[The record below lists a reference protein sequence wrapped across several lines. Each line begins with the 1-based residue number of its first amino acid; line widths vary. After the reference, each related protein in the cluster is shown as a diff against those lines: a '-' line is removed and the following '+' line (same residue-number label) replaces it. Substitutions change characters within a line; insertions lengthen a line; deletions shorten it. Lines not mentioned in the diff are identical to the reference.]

1 MNNYQNL
8 ITNNNVL
15 NGKLPVNMNNTIL
28 KMKINSEINTRLIIS
43 VFQKFMLFYT
53 INYIYY
59 YICKLILLFSLTEI
73 SFEFDNSRTSSLWI
87 FMIFVLKD
95 FLQLAFVKQQEIYP
109 SVFSFS
115 WSLGKKTFSYLL
127 NMFVVII
134 LNYYLIFYYFGC
146 LKTNNSN
153 DIWDNKDDNFNR
165 DSSIYKLG
173 HLKSFFSSVC
183 IVLISKFNLE
193 EIKLC
198 LNNVS
203 F

>member
-109 SVFSFS
+109 SVF
-115 WSLGKKTFSYLL
+115 
-127 NMFVVII
+127 
-134 LNYYLIFYYFGC
+134 
-146 LKTNNSN
+146 
-153 DIWDNKDDNFNR
+153 
-165 DSSIYKLG
+165 
-173 HLKSFFSSVC
+173 
-183 IVLISKFNLE
+183 
-193 EIKLC
+193 
-198 LNNVS
+198 
-203 F
+203 